1 MSQPKAVKLPEDQ
14 LVKEERLV
22 PTRLENCLCAYLQ
35 GTKVCVY
42 VCVEGSSTGLSGAI
56 FFISLYSL
64 YSFQIKGREPLA
76 PSYIYE
82 NEQGYGS
89 RVCLQ

>member
-1 MSQPKAVKLPEDQ
+1 MSQLKAVK
-14 LVKEERLV
+14 
-22 PTRLENCLCAYLQ
+22 NCLCVYLE

-42 VCVEGSSTGLSGAI
+42 ECAEGSSARLSVVI

-89 RVCLQ
+89 RVCFQ